1 MKKLAVAMAV
11 AAACLSSATV
21 LAQDYRIDHL
31 EPPFWWAGMKHKKLQ
46 LMVHGKR
53 IADLEPVLD
62 YPGVRIDGVTRVA
75 NRNYLFIDL
84 AVSEQAAPGRFDI
97 MFRNGAKN
105 LKYRYQLMARE
116 AGSAQRAGFS
126 SADAIYQV
134 MPDRFANGAPA
145 NDNLPPMADKTD
157 RNSGAARHGGD
168 IEGIIG
174 HLDYIAA
181 MGFTQLWP
189 TPLVENDMP
198 TYSYHG
204 YAATDHYKIDPR
216 YGSNDDFQ
224 RLSAEAR
231 KRGIGVIQDVVLS
244 HIGLGHWWMKDM
256 PMPDWT
262 NHGGKF
268 VPTMHHRVAVQDKY
282 ASEVD
287 RQNFTTGWF
296 TSEMPDMNQTNPLVA
311 NYLIQNNIWWIEYAR
326 LSGLR
331 IDTYGYSDGAFL
343 TEYTRRIMDEYPNLN
358 MVGEEWH
365 KSPAVVS
372 HWQRGK
378 LNAHGYVSSLP
389 SLMDFPM
396 MYAMRTALADKDS
409 DGFKEVYETLS
420 LDYLYPDP
428 ANLVLFE
435 GNHDIARLF
444 SVVGEDIDLYKMA
457 LAYTM
462 TMPRIPQ
469 FYYGTEVLMTSTAK
483 GRDDASYRHDFPG
496 GWAGDKVNAFTG
508 AGLAPK
514 QRDAQAF
521 VAKLANWRKSQAVIH
536 HGKMMHFGPENDT
549 WVYFRYD
556 DKKKVMVAFNK
567 NARPASLPTARF
579 QEMLKGAKSGVD
591 ALTGQTFDLS
601 NTLTLPARSVV
612 ILEI

>member
-1 MKKLAVAMAV
+1 MKKLFAAVFV
-11 AAACLSSATV
+11 ASACLCAGAAN
-21 LAQDYRIDHL
+21 AQDYRIDHL
-31 EPPFWWAGMKHKKLQ
+31 EPPFWWTGMKHQKLQ

-53 IADLEPVLD
+53 IADLDPVLD
-62 YPGVRIDGVTRVA
+62 YPGVRIDAVTRVA

-84 AVSEQAAPGRFDI
+84 TIGDRAAPGKFDI
-97 MFRNGAKN
+97 TFRNAGKDI
-105 LKYRYQLMARE
+105 KYNYQLMARD
-116 AGSAQRAGFS
+116 AGSAQRAGFNS
-126 SADAIYQV
+126 TDAIYQV
-134 MPDRFANGAPA
+134 MPDRFANGTPA
-145 NDNLPPMADKTD
+145 NDNMPAMADKAD
-157 RNSGAARHGGD
+157 RRSGAARHGGD
-168 IEGIIG
+168 IQGIVD

-204 YAATDHYKIDPR
+204 YAATDHYQIDAR
-216 YGSNDDFQ
+216 YGSNADFR

-231 KRGIGVIQDVVLS
+231 KKGIGVIQDVVLS

-268 VPTMHHRVAVQDKY
+268 VPTAHHRVAVQDKY
-282 ASEVD
+282 GSEAD

-296 TSEMPDMNQTNPLVA
+296 TAEMPDLNQTNPLVA

-343 TEYTRRIMDEYPNLN
+343 TEYTHRIMAEYPNLN

-378 LNAHGYVSSLP
+378 LNADGYTSSLP

-396 MYAMRTALADKDS
+396 MYAMRTALTDQEA
-409 DGFKEVYETLS
+409 GFNEAYETLS

-435 GNHDIARLF
+435 GNHDVARLF
-444 SVVGEDIDLYKMA
+444 SVVGEDVGLYQMDLV
-457 LAYTM
+457 YTM

-496 GWAGDKVNAFTG
+496 GWTGDKVNAFTG
-508 AGLAPK
+508 AGLTQK

-521 VAKLANWRKSQAVIH
+521 VSKLVNWRKTQPVIH
-536 HGKMMHFGPENDT
+536 HGKTMQFGPENDT

-556 DKKKVMVAFNK
+556 DTKRVMVAFNK
-567 NARPASLPTARF
+567 NAKPASLPTARF

-591 ALTGQTFDLS
+591 VLTGKTFDLS
-601 NTLTLPARSVV
+601 DSLVLPARSAL